1 MCRWLAVR
9 AEVFLSLQ
17 CPTPALSGTAL
28 SFRCPTPAL
37 SDYLDDKVERLDDK
51 VRQTHVSAESPWVG
65 G

>member
-1 MCRWLAVR
+1 MPDAG
-9 AEVFLSLQ
+9 
-17 CPTPALSGTAL
+17 ALRHGLELPMPDAGV
-28 SFRCPTPAL
+28 